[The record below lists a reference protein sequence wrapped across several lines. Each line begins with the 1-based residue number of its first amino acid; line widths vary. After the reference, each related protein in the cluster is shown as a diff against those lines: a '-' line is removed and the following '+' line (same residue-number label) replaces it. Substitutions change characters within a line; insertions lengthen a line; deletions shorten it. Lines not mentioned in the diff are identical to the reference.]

1 MLQELWA
8 KSTNNQPRE
17 FIFFRHYR
25 CQCDP
30 GCLRMTG
37 ATAWRQIHNEEEENT
52 MKRYALFLLGVVA
65 VIMFAPAAFAQG
77 TAGEAVATNWV
88 AITSGF
94 AMAIA
99 SAAGGYAQA
108 KATAAACEGLARNPG
123 AAAAI
128 RFALILALVLIES
141 MALYTFAIVFLKVK

>member
-1 MLQELWA
+1 
-8 KSTNNQPRE
+8 
-17 FIFFRHYR
+17 
-25 CQCDP
+25 
-30 GCLRMTG
+30 
-37 ATAWRQIHNEEEENT
+37 
-52 MKRYALFLLGVVA
+52 MKKYALFLLA
-65 VIMFAPAAFAQG
+65 VLAISLLAPAAFAQETG
-77 TAGEAVATNWV
+77 SAAASAVNWV